1 MSESSAG
8 SVTPLTVRWGRHGEA
23 REGRRG
29 ERGVVGVGARC
40 GGEKATLSEGVI
52 RVRAEGGE
60 HRERFVQ
67 NAEKDG
73 PATMRRSCDVGLKDR
88 GVV

>member
-1 MSESSAG
+1 M
-8 SVTPLTVRWGRHGEA
+8 TPLTVRWGRHGEA

-52 RVRAEGGE
+52 RARAEGGE

-67 NAEKDG
+67 NAE
-73 PATMRRSCDVGLKDR
+73 RRRAGHNEEVLRCRTQG
-88 GVV
+88 